1 MEPSNP
7 TFFDDSVTQKSSF
20 YSELLNLVEQRF
32 MFESER
38 LKYQAQIDDL
48 ELKFQ
53 ALVSDPQGESGQ
65 ERIQKANAIRSE
77 MGDVQR

>member
-1 MEPSNP
+1 VEPSDP

-38 LKYQAQIDDL
+38 LKY
-48 ELKFQ
+48 
-53 ALVSDPQGESGQ
+53 
-65 ERIQKANAIRSE
+65 
-77 MGDVQR
+77 